1 MNPRVRSRFFTL
13 KLCLRISSNDL
24 QINWMNEGTLHLY
37 TYISHTLTRGQLM
50 FCNISTY
57 LATPYC
63 ASEKLLSQ
71 LSLVGSWIDET
82 NWFVRWKILV
92 FFFWDIPEDT
102 LGFIFYVSI
111 LLRWFT
117 LRAWKSRKLNLD
129 LIQDQP
135 TFRHL
140 KFKVSNYSMTKG
152 KKCVI
157 LLLCLNLTTIFFY
170 TFLRETAP
178 EEEVKT
184 RQRRQS
190 KKVNQLPPFIELS
203 TILTYFPES

>member
-1 MNPRVRSRFFTL
+1 
-13 KLCLRISSNDL
+13 
-24 QINWMNEGTLHLY
+24 MNEGTLHLY

-50 FCNISTY
+50 FCNISTS

-92 FFFWDIPEDT
+92 FF
-102 LGFIFYVSI
+102 LGYPRRYAGFYFYVSI

-135 TFRHL
+135 TSRHL
-140 KFKVSNYSMTKG
+140 KLKVSNYSMTKG

-157 LLLCLNLTTIFFY
+157 LLLRLLNLTIIFSILF
-170 TFLRETAP
+170 F
-178 EEEVKT
+178 VK
-184 RQRRQS
+184 QLQ
-190 KKVNQLPPFIELS
+190 KKKSRPGKGDKVRKLTSFPPFIELS

>member
-1 MNPRVRSRFFTL
+1 
-13 KLCLRISSNDL
+13 
-24 QINWMNEGTLHLY
+24 MNEGTLHLY

-50 FCNISTY
+50 FCNISTS

-63 ASEKLLSQ
+63 ASEKLMSQ

-82 NWFVRWKILV
+82 NWFVRWKIL
-92 FFFWDIPEDT
+92 FFFFF
-102 LGFIFYVSI
+102 LGYPRRYAGFYIYVSI

-140 KFKVSNYSMTKG
+140 KLKVSNYSMTKG

-190 KKVNQLPPFIELS
+190 KKINQLSSFHRAIY
-203 TILTYFPES
+203 LTYLPES

>member
-1 MNPRVRSRFFTL
+1 MNPRVRSRFFTI
-13 KLCLRISSNDL
+13 KWCLRISSNDL

-37 TYISHTLTRGQLM
+37 TYISHTLTRGQLL
-50 FCNISTY
+50 FCNISTS

-71 LSLVGSWIDET
+71 LSLVGCWIDET

-92 FFFWDIPEDT
+92 FFF
-102 LGFIFYVSI
+102 LGYPRRYAGFYFYVSI

-129 LIQDQP
+129 LIQDQL

-140 KFKVSNYSMTKG
+140 KLKVSNYSMTKG

-190 KKVNQLPPFIELS
+190 KKINQLSSFHRAIY
-203 TILTYFPES
+203 LTYLPES